1 MSLTGYIPEGT
12 REAVV
17 IPDSVIVRRGQLTG
31 VRVVTGGRA
40 TLRWIRLG
48 RSVPGGMVEV
58 LSGLVEG
65 DKVTS

>member
-1 MSLTGYIPEGT
+1 VSLTGYIRAGT
-12 REAVV
+12 RQAVV

-31 VRVVTGGRA
+31 VLVVTDGRA

-48 RSVPGGMVEV
+48 RAIPGGMVEV